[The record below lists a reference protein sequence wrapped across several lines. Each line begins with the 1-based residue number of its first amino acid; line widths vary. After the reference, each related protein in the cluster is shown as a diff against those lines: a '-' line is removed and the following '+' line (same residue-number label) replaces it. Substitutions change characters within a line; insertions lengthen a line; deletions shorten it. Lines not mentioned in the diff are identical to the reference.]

1 MILLERNPIP
11 KSIRFLSTYALAI
24 LLDLNRIRQSNH
36 PTYVGGITVSYFMK
50 RIRIHNIYF
59 GMFGFFLPS
68 SVEAGK

>member
-24 LLDLNRIRQSNH
+24 LLDLNRIRQYSR
-36 PTYVGGITVSYFMK
+36 PTYLGGMTVSDFMK
-50 RIRIHNIYF
+50 GPDSYIYF

-68 SVEAGK
+68 SVEAGQ